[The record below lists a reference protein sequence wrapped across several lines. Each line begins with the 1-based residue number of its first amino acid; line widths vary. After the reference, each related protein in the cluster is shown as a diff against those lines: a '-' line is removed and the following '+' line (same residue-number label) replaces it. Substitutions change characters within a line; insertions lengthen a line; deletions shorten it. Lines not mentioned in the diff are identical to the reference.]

1 MTCTWVWFGVGA
13 GVALLLSSRRRA
25 SMLVRD
31 DGWQQLGMPVDGR
44 AAVTAHG
51 FFGASRL
58 GPPVH
63 AHQGVDL
70 AARPGDMVRA
80 VGDGRIVATNPGL
93 GKVVRKLQ
101 LDLPGSWGDRDA
113 LISHVVYADLGEPLV
128 DIGQRVRKGDPIARV
143 AREGFVHFAVKRV
156 GQHGEEFID
165 PARAGFTY
173 RMKGVA

>member
-1 MTCTWVWFGVGA
+1 MWVWFGVGA
-13 GVALLLSSRRRA
+13 GVALLLSSRRESATPRGD
-25 SMLVRD
+25 R
-31 DGWQQLGMPVDGR
+31 WQLLGMPVDGG

-70 AARPGDMVRA
+70 AARPGDIVRA
-80 VGDGRIVATNPGL
+80 VGDGRVVATNPGL

-101 LDLPGSWGDRDA
+101 LDPPGSWGDRDA
-113 LISHVVYADLGEPLV
+113 LISHVVYADLGQPLV
-128 DIGQRVRKGDPIARV
+128 DVGQCVRKGDSIARV
-143 AREGFVHFAVKRV
+143 ARDGFVHFAVKRV
-156 GQHGEEFID
+156 DQHGEEFID